1 MLLAF
6 SMTWLDSILIWIVHR
21 MNTVFR
27 RFALVIGFL
36 AMLLGVGTFV
46 PRPLFAPVLNV
57 GDGQRILLVSSAIHT
72 DIAIPLDKVTRRQFS
87 FLEQEGL
94 PLSSPNARWI
104 VFGWGGRSFYTETP
118 SWSELKPAPVFKA
131 LTIDRSVM
139 HVELAGDIPL
149 SHSSVT
155 VLNVGPTG
163 LTRLKGFILAS
174 FEQDTSGNPI
184 ILQNAGY
191 GLNDRFYEARGW
203 FNALVGCNTWTAEA
217 LRVAGL
223 RTGLWNP
230 LPVTL
235 RLSLSLFNPPAR

>member
-1 MLLAF
+1 
-6 SMTWLDSILIWIVHR
+6 
-21 MNTVFR
+21 MNTVLR
-27 RFALVIGFL
+27 RFALAIGFVGL
-36 AMLLGVGTFV
+36 LLGVGTFV
-46 PRPLFAPVLNV
+46 PRPLRATDLNEA
-57 GDGQRILLVSSAIHT
+57 GGQQILLVSSAIHT
-72 DIAIPLDKVTRRQFS
+72 DIAIPLDKFTRRQFS

-131 LTIDRSVM
+131 LTVDRSVM

-149 SHSSVT
+149 SHPSVT

-163 LTRLKGFILAS
+163 LIRLKGFILSS
-174 FEQDTSGNPI
+174 FKQDSSGNPI
-184 ILQNAGY
+184 LLPNAGY
-191 GLNDRFYEARGW
+191 GLKDRFYEARGW

-235 RLSLSLFNPPAR
+235 RLSLSLFNAPAL